1 MTTRTYH
8 SHGHRALGLGSI
20 EIEGRWAGVQWV
32 ALGLLALLPLL
43 ARSPVGL
50 GLISVGAVALYVF
63 PARRR
68 VVFDARRRV
77 LRVEHAGFLGET
89 GSLEIPFARV
99 DGVVFQPAGRKGGRP
114 LYAAF
119 ARTEGARIYLCTHA
133 GDRDTA
139 ELERGVRALWGG
151 VAHSPSA

>member
-1 MTTRTYH
+1 
-8 SHGHRALGLGSI
+8 
-20 EIEGRWAGVQWV
+20 VQWL

-50 GLISVGAVALYVF
+50 GLSLVGAVALCVF

-68 VVFDARRRV
+68 VLFDARRQA
-77 LRVEHAGFLGET
+77 LRVEHAGFLGER

-99 DGVVFQPAGRKGGRP
+99 EGVVFQPAGRKGGQP

-119 ARTEGARIYLCTHA
+119 ARTAGGRIYLSTHS
-133 GDRDTA
+133 GERNTA
-139 ELERGVRALWGG
+139 ELERALCAMWEER
-151 VAHSPSA
+151 S